1 MTGDIYM
8 TARETSAILSA
19 MMVAITAITLLTS
32 TTASFVTPVLAA
44 KTSPSHHNGNGAT
57 DSTGVSGNTDSTT
70 NDNTP
75 SSTSNDNGNLKSL
88 FACESAAANGSG
100 KLTKAD
106 LINCYS
112 QTYSGNSA
120 NSGNS
125 NSPEGDIGTSS
136 GSSSS
141 ASGPSSSNHTHH
153 HHHNSGITSDSTTG
167 SSAGP

>member
-1 MTGDIYM
+1 M

-57 DSTGVSGNTDSTT
+57 DNTGGSGNTDSTT
-70 NDNTP
+70 NDKTP
-75 SSTSNDNGNLKSL
+75 SSTSNDNENLKSL
-88 FACESAAANGSG
+88 FACESASANGSG

-112 QTYSGNSA
+112 QTFSGNSA
-120 NSGNS
+120 SSGNS

-136 GSSSS
+136 SSTSSSS
-141 ASGPSSSNHTHH
+141 ASGPSSSSHTHH